1 MQIGEK
7 VRFLNEVG
15 GGVISGFQGKDIVL
29 VEDEDGFDIPML
41 RSQVVVIETNA
52 NNFVRKPKAQK
63 PAETSEAPKPAATPA
78 IERQSLKAAMNAD
91 LDFEEEDTDPADRPI
106 TFQPKPKERK
116 GGEHLNVCLAFVP
129 EDSRELTTTRFEG
142 YLVNDSNYFVSV
154 VLANNE
160 GAAWHLRWQGTMEPN
175 TKQLVETF
183 DRSILNDLQRL
194 SVQLIAWKQDK
205 PFMLKPAVG
214 VELRLDTVKFYKL
227 HVFQP
232 SPFFREPALIYDI
245 VRDDRP
251 IRQVFVEAEEV
262 LDAMRGVEPSS
273 PYREEAPLDPS
284 VPSSPSSAP
293 SSPSSAPSSPSSAP
307 SSPSSVPSSPSSAPS
322 SPSSA
327 PFSPSSAPS
336 SPSSRQPLPSL
347 QGGGGGGSSSATAVV
362 PVGSPTGPSS
372 SPVPQRSRA
381 EEREALK
388 AAKRALK
395 AEQQAKAAKKQ
406 QAAENRDPHISKP
419 NHTPADDA
427 PLEVDLHINALLD
440 NTAGLSPAVLLNTQ
454 LTEFRIIMDR
464 NIRKK
469 GQRIVFIHGKGEGVL
484 REALIKEL
492 RRRYRT
498 CTYEDANFQKYG
510 FGATMVTIR

>member
-63 PAETSEAPKPAATPA
+63 QAETSEAPKPAATPA

-273 PYREEAPLDPS
+273 PYREEAPLAPS

>member
-63 PAETSEAPKPAATPA
+63 QAETSEAPKPAATPA

-273 PYREEAPLDPS
+273 PYREEAPLAPS

-307 SSPSSVPSSPSSAPS
+307 S
-322 SPSSA
+322 
-327 PFSPSSAPS
+327 SPSSAPS

>member
-63 PAETSEAPKPAATPA
+63 QAETSEAPKPAATPA
-78 IERQSLKAAMNAD
+78 IERQSLKAAMNAG

-273 PYREEAPLDPS
+273 PYREEAPLAPS
-284 VPSSPSSAP
+284 GPSSPSSAP
-293 SSPSSAPSSPSSAP
+293 SSPSAAP
-307 SSPSSVPSSPSSAPS
+307 SSPSSVPSSP
-322 SPSSA
+322 
-327 PFSPSSAPS
+327 FSAPS

-347 QGGGGGGSSSATAVV
+347 QGGVGGGASSATAVV

-372 SPVPQRSRA
+372 SPAPQRSRA

>member
-284 VPSSPSSAP
+284 VPSSPSS
-293 SSPSSAPSSPSSAP
+293 
-307 SSPSSVPSSPSSAPS
+307 VPS
-322 SPSSA
+322 
-327 PFSPSSAPS
+327 SPSSAPS

-347 QGGGGGGSSSATAVV
+347 QGGVGGGSSFASAVV
-362 PVGSPTGPSS
+362 PVGSPTGPT
-372 SPVPQRSRA
+372 PVPQRSRA

>member
-116 GGEHLNVCLAFVP
+116 GGEQLNVCLAFVP

-142 YLVNDSNYFVSV
+142 YLVNDSNYFISV

-273 PYREEAPLDPS
+273 PYREEAPLAP
-284 VPSSPSSAP
+284 SAP
-293 SSPSSAPSSPSSAP
+293 SSPSSAPSSPSAA
-307 SSPSSVPSSPSSAPS
+307 PSSPSSAPS
-322 SPSSA
+322 SPSST
-327 PFSPSSAPS
+327 PSSPSSAPS

-347 QGGGGGGSSSATAVV
+347 QGGVGGGSSSATAVV

>member
-1 MQIGEK
+1 MKIGEK

-41 RSQVVVIETNA
+41 RSQVVIIETNA
-52 NNFVRKPKAQK
+52 NNFVRKPK
-63 PAETSEAPKPAATPA
+63 PAPKPEARQAERTPA
-78 IERQSLKAAMNAD
+78 VERASLKAALNAN
-91 LDFEEEDTDPADRPI
+91 LNEEEEETEPADRPI
-106 TFQPKPKERK
+106 TYQAKPKERK
-116 GGEHLNVCLAFVP
+116 GGELLNVCLAFVP
-129 EDSRELTTTRFEG
+129 EDSRELTSTRFEG
-142 YLVNDSNYFVSV
+142 YLINDSNYFVSIC
-154 VLANNE
+154 LANNE
-160 GAAWHLRWQGTMEPN
+160 GAAWHVRWQGTMEPN

-232 SPFFREPALIYDI
+232 SPFFREPALVYDI

-251 IRQVFVEAEEV
+251 IKQVFVEAEEV
-262 LDAMRGVEPSS
+262 LDAMRGVEPE
-273 PYREEAPLDPS
+273 PEEEDLTAEDNPS
-284 VPSSPSSAP
+284 EMPK
-293 SSPSSAPSSPSSAP
+293 
-307 SSPSSVPSSPSSAPS
+307 
-322 SPSSA
+322 
-327 PFSPSSAPS
+327 
-336 SPSSRQPLPSL
+336 
-347 QGGGGGGSSSATAVV
+347 
-362 PVGSPTGPSS
+362 
-372 SPVPQRSRA
+372 VPQRTRA

-395 AEQQAKAAKKQ
+395 AEEQAKKQ
-406 QAAENRDPHISKP
+406 QAKSERNPHFSKP
-419 NHTPADDA
+419 NHTPADNDI
-427 PLEVDLHINALLD
+427 LEVDLHINALLD
-440 NTAGLSPAVLLNTQ
+440 NTEGLSPSVLLNTQ

-464 NIRKK
+464 HIRKK

-492 RRRYRT
+492 HRRYRT
-498 CTYEDANFQKYG
+498 CTYQDASFQKYG
-510 FGATMVTIR
+510 FGATMVTIG

>member
-41 RSQVVVIETNA
+41 RSQVVVVETNA
-52 NNFVRKPKAQK
+52 NNFVRKPKNPQPAPSSVQAQ
-63 PAETSEAPKPAATPA
+63 PAAAPA
-78 IERQSLKAAMNAD
+78 VERRSLKATVNAD
-91 LDFEEEDTDPADRPI
+91 LDAEEDETDPSERPM

-116 GGEHLNVCLAFVP
+116 GGELLNVCLAFVP
-129 EDSRELTTTRFEG
+129 EDSRELSNMRFEA
-142 YLVNDSNYFVSV
+142 YLINDSNYYVSAV
-154 VLANNE
+154 VANNE
-160 GAAWHLRWQGTMEPN
+160 GAAWHLRWQGTLLPN
-175 TKQLVETF
+175 TKEFIEDF

-205 PFMLKPAVG
+205 PYMLKPAVG

-251 IRQVFVEAEEV
+251 LRQVFVEAEEV
-262 LDAMRGVEPSS
+262 LDALRGGVES
-273 PYREEAPLDPS
+273 PEAIEEPETVDDSTSEEVSEAP
-284 VPSSPSSAP
+284 V
-293 SSPSSAPSSPSSAP
+293 
-307 SSPSSVPSSPSSAPS
+307 
-322 SPSSA
+322 
-327 PFSPSSAPS
+327 
-336 SPSSRQPLPSL
+336 
-347 QGGGGGGSSSATAVV
+347 
-362 PVGSPTGPSS
+362 
-372 SPVPQRSRA
+372 RSRA

-395 AEQQAKAAKKQ
+395 AEQQAAGKDGQPANKKGDAKP
-406 QAAENRDPHISKP
+406 ERDPHFSKP
-419 NHTPADDA
+419 NHRPADDEII
-427 PLEVDLHINALLD
+427 EVDLHINALLD
-440 NTAGLSPAVLLNTQ
+440 NTAGLSPSVLLNTQ

-484 REALIKEL
+484 RQALIKEL
-492 RRRYRT
+492 RHRYRT

-510 FGATMVTIR
+510 YGATMVRIG

>member
-63 PAETSEAPKPAATPA
+63 QAETSEAPKPAATPA

-273 PYREEAPLDPS
+273 PYREEAPLAPS

-293 SSPSSAPSSPSSAP
+293 SSPSSVPSSPSSAP
-307 SSPSSVPSSPSSAPS
+307 FSPSSAPS

-347 QGGGGGGSSSATAVV
+347 QGGVGGGSSSATAVV
-362 PVGSPTGPSS
+362 PVGSPTGPT
-372 SPVPQRSRA
+372 PVPQRSRA

>member
-78 IERQSLKAAMNAD
+78 IERQSLKAAMNAG

-273 PYREEAPLDPS
+273 PYREEAPLAPS

-293 SSPSSAPSSPSSAP
+293 SSPSAAP
-307 SSPSSVPSSPSSAPS
+307 SSPSSVPSSP
-322 SPSSA
+322 
-327 PFSPSSAPS
+327 FSAPS

-347 QGGGGGGSSSATAVV
+347 QGGVGGGASSATAVV

-372 SPVPQRSRA
+372 SPAPQRSRA

>member
-63 PAETSEAPKPAATPA
+63 PAAAPESPKPAATPA
-78 IERQSLKAAMNAD
+78 VERQSLKAAVNAD
-91 LDFEEEDTDPADRPI
+91 LDAEEEDIEPADRPL

-116 GGEHLNVCLAFVP
+116 GGELLNVCLAFVP
-129 EDSRELTTTRFEG
+129 EDSRELTTTRFEA
-142 YLVNDSNYFVSV
+142 YLINDSNYFVSV

-175 TKQLVETF
+175 TKQHVETF

-194 SVQLIAWKQDK
+194 GVQLIAWKQDK
-205 PFMLKPAVG
+205 PYQLKPAVG

-262 LDAMRGVEPSS
+262 LDAMRGES
-273 PYREEAPLDPS
+273 PHEESD
-284 VPSSPSSAP
+284 
-293 SSPSSAPSSPSSAP
+293 
-307 SSPSSVPSSPSSAPS
+307 
-322 SPSSA
+322 
-327 PFSPSSAPS
+327 
-336 SPSSRQPLPSL
+336 
-347 QGGGGGGSSSATAVV
+347 SSSAEVSAA
-362 PVGSPTGPSS
+362 SPAGNPDFSAQ
-372 SPVPQRSRA
+372 PRSRA

-395 AEQQAKAAKKQ
+395 AEQQAKAAKQ
-406 QAAENRDPHISKP
+406 QAMSQPDPSV
-419 NHTPADDA
+419 
-427 PLEVDLHINALLD
+427 LVVDLHINALLD
-440 NTAGLSPAVLLNTQ
+440 NTEGLSPAVLLNTQ

-469 GQRIVFIHGKGEGVL
+469 GQRIVFIHGKGDGVL
-484 REALIKEL
+484 RESLIKEL

-498 CTYEDANFQKYG
+498 CTYEDADFQRYG
-510 FGATMVTIR
+510 HGATMVTIR

>member
-15 GGVISGFQGKDIVL
+15 GGIISGFQGKDIVL

-41 RSQVVVIETNA
+41 RSQVVVVETNA
-52 NNFVRKPKAQK
+52 NNFVRKPKTQK
-63 PAETSEAPKPAATPA
+63 PAAAVETPRPAATPA
-78 IERQSLKAAMNAD
+78 VERQSLKAVVNAN
-91 LDFEEEDTDPADRPI
+91 LDAEEEDVEPGDRPL
-106 TFQPKPKERK
+106 TFQAKPKERK
-116 GGEHLNVCLAFVP
+116 GGELLNVCLAFVP
-129 EDSRELTTTRFEG
+129 EDSRELTTTRFEA
-142 YLVNDSNYFVSV
+142 YLINDSNYFISV

-175 TKQLVETF
+175 TKQHIETF

-194 SVQLIAWKQDK
+194 SVQLIAWKQDR
-205 PFMLKPAVG
+205 PYLLKPAIG

-245 VRDDRP
+245 VRGDRP

-262 LDAMRGVEPSS
+262 LDAMRGGL
-273 PYREEAPLDPS
+273 APERPITERPTPDPS
-284 VPSSPSSAP
+284 RDGGEASGLSGISGNSGLSGISGISGFSGESVESAP
-293 SSPSSAPSSPSSAP
+293 EEVLAAPT
-307 SSPSSVPSSPSSAPS
+307 
-322 SPSSA
+322 
-327 PFSPSSAPS
+327 
-336 SPSSRQPLPSL
+336 R
-347 QGGGGGGSSSATAVV
+347 T
-362 PVGSPTGPSS
+362 
-372 SPVPQRSRA
+372 RA

-395 AEQQAKAAKKQ
+395 AEQKAEAAKQ
-406 QAAENRDPHISKP
+406 QAKSQHSTSTQTSSQPTSTAKP
-419 NHTPADDA
+419 LPSLAGGVEGGSA
-427 PLEVDLHINALLD
+427 GSGSAVLEVDLHINALLD
-440 NTAGLSPAVLLNTQ
+440 NTTGLSPAVLLNTQ

-469 GQRIVFIHGKGEGVL
+469 GQRIVFIHGKGDGVL
-484 REALIKEL
+484 REAIIKEL

-498 CTYEDANFQKYG
+498 CTYEDADFQRYG
-510 FGATMVTIR
+510 YGATLVTIR

>member
-63 PAETSEAPKPAATPA
+63 QAETSEAPKPAATPA

-116 GGEHLNVCLAFVP
+116 GGEQLNVCLAFVP

-293 SSPSSAPSSPSSAP
+293 SSPSS
-307 SSPSSVPSSPSSAPS
+307 V
-322 SPSSA
+322 
-327 PFSPSSAPS
+327 PS
-336 SPSSRQPLPSL
+336 SPSSRQPLPSR
-347 QGGGGGGSSSATAVV
+347 QGGVGGGSSSATAVV
-362 PVGSPTGPSS
+362 PVGSPTGPT
-372 SPVPQRSRA
+372 PVPQRSRA